1 MTNNPNQQQ
10 DRVLIIDDEISIL
23 SFMEHVLL
31 TSGFDVITA
40 RDGELGIEKAQNAK
54 PDIILLDV
62 RMPGISGFETCH
74 RLKMSES
81 TANIP
86 IIFLTV
92 LIKIEDKLQ
101 GFEAGG
107 VDYILKPVE
116 PAELVIRLKTHLTLR
131 KLQHVNHQNEQ
142 LKQEIA
148 KRQQVEKEL
157 RKSKDLAESANR
169 AKSEFLAAMSHELR
183 TPLNSIIVFSE
194 LLQDNIQ
201 GALNEEQGKAVG
213 HIEKAG
219 THLLSLIND
228 ILLLSNIEAEQ
239 LELQIE
245 SVQVNTLCKNSLQ
258 QVSSIAQKKQIR
270 LFKTTDDIV
279 KNLQADE
286 TFLKKILI
294 HLLTNAIKFTPEGG
308 QVTLEIRGDE
318 KDVVQFSVI
327 DTGIGIPE
335 KEIDRLRLLQ
345 PFVQLDGRLSRKYE
359 GVGLGLSLVYRLT
372 KLHSGSVNIESELGK
387 GSKFTVSLPW
397 QDSETVPTFS
407 E

>member
-1 MTNNPNQQQ
+1 MTNNPNQQP
-10 DRVLIIDDEISIL
+10 DRVLVIDDDISIL
-23 SFMEHVLL
+23 SFMEHILC
-31 TSGFDVITA
+31 TAGFDVITA
-40 RDGELGIEKAQNAK
+40 RDGEIGIEKAQNAK

-81 TANIP
+81 TASIP
-86 IIFLTV
+86 IIFSTV
-92 LIKIEDKLQ
+92 LTKIEDKLQ

-107 VDYILKPVE
+107 VDYIVKPVD
-116 PAELVIRLKTHLTLR
+116 PAELVIRLKTHLSLR
-131 KLQHVNHQNEQ
+131 KLQYVNNQNEQ
-142 LKQEIA
+142 LKEEIA
-148 KRQQVEKEL
+148 KRQLVEEEL

-183 TPLNSIIVFSE
+183 TPLNSVIVFSE
-194 LLQDNIQ
+194 LLQDNVQ
-201 GALNEEQGKAVG
+201 GPLNEEQRKAVG

-228 ILLLSNIEAEQ
+228 ILVLSNIEAEQ
-239 LELQIE
+239 LELKIK
-245 SVQVNTLCKNSLQ
+245 SVQVNTLCQNSLQ
-258 QVSSIAQKKQIR
+258 QVSSMAQEKQIR

-286 TFLKKILI
+286 VFLRKILI

-308 QVTLEIRGDE
+308 QVTLEIRRDK
-318 KDVVQFSVI
+318 KDVVQLSVI

-335 KEIDRLRLLQ
+335 TEIDRLLQ
-345 PFVQLDGRLSRKYE
+345 PFVQLDGRLSRQYE
-359 GVGLGLSLVYRLT
+359 GAGLGLSLVYRLT
-372 KLHSGSVNIESELGK
+372 KLHGGSVKIESEVGK

-397 QDSETVPTFS
+397 QDSETLPTFS
-407 E
+407 D

>member
-1 MTNNPNQQQ
+1 
-10 DRVLIIDDEISIL
+10 
-23 SFMEHVLL
+23 
-31 TSGFDVITA
+31 VITA
-40 RDGELGIEKAQNAK
+40 RDGETGIEKARNAK

-62 RMPGISGFETCH
+62 CMPGISGFETCH
-74 RLKMSES
+74 RLKISES
-81 TANIP
+81 TVNIP

-92 LIKIEDKLQ
+92 LTDIGDKLQ
-101 GFEAGG
+101 GFEEGG
-107 VDYILKPVE
+107 VDYILKPVD

-131 KLQHVNHQNEQ
+131 KLQYVNQQNEE

-148 KRQQVEKEL
+148 KRQRVEEEL

-183 TPLNSIIVFSE
+183 TPLNSIILFSE
-194 LLQDNIQ
+194 LLQDSIQ
-201 GALNEEQGKAVG
+201 GALNEEQRKAVG

-219 THLLSLIND
+219 THLLYLIND

-239 LELQIE
+239 LKLKIE

-270 LFKTTDDIV
+270 LFTTIDDIV
-279 KNLQADE
+279 KILQADK
-286 TFLKKILI
+286 TFLNKILI
-294 HLLTNAIKFTPEGG
+294 HLLNNAIKFTPEGG
-308 QVTLEIRGDE
+308 QVTLEIRSNE
-318 KDVVQFSVI
+318 KDVVQISVI

-335 KEIDRLRLLQ
+335 KEIDRLLQ
-345 PFVQLDGRLSRKYE
+345 PFVQLDARLSRQYE

-372 KLHSGSVNIESELGK
+372 KLHGGSVNIESELGK

-397 QDSETVPTFS
+397 QESETLPIFS
-407 E
+407 D